1 MLHAQYLKGTED
13 RKTSVFLPDL
23 PWYLPVGA
31 DGRLAEL
38 QAEAFHGAVP
48 VPPRLLPAFRP
59 GIQSALPSP
68 TNWKQNHNLYC
79 STKLLFFLVAI
90 LLFFRYDSDT
100 YTSWGRQNH
109 LFFIFGGKFYGNYC
123 ARFYE
128 HDRSQRY

>member
-59 GIQSALPSP
+59 DIQNASLSRPIGS
-68 TNWKQNHNLYC
+68 K
-79 STKLLFFLVAI
+79 TKIYLSNGSFPVSLFTIFLFPQTATP
-90 LLFFRYDSDT
+90 R
-100 YTSWGRQNH
+100 
-109 LFFIFGGKFYGNYC
+109 
-123 ARFYE
+123 
-128 HDRSQRY
+128 

>member
-1 MLHAQYLKGTED
+1 MPHAQYLKGTED

-59 GIQSALPSP
+59 DIQNASLSRPIGS
-68 TNWKQNHNLYC
+68 K
-79 STKLLFFLVAI
+79 TKIYLSNGRFPVSLFTFFLFPQTATP
-90 LLFFRYDSDT
+90 R
-100 YTSWGRQNH
+100 
-109 LFFIFGGKFYGNYC
+109 
-123 ARFYE
+123 
-128 HDRSQRY
+128 

>member
-1 MLHAQYLKGTED
+1 MPHAQYLKGTED

-59 GIQSALPSP
+59 GIQNALPSP
-68 TNWKQNHNLYC
+68 TNWKQTHNFPLKFM
-79 STKLLFFLVAI
+79 SKKIVFQLI
-90 LLFFRYDSDT
+90 SDSFNVKMMND
-100 YTSWGRQNH
+100 
-109 LFFIFGGKFYGNYC
+109 
-123 ARFYE
+123 E
-128 HDRSQRY
+128 E